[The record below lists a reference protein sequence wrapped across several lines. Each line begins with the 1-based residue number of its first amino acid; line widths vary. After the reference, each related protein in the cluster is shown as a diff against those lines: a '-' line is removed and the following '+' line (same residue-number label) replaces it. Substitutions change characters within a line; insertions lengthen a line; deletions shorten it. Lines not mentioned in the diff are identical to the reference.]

1 MSRGRASAIGGR
13 VAVCRDGDGT
23 DDFGP
28 WRWSY
33 PTMDAPSEPRPEL
46 VDLPSVPTAVVA
58 AVIAPDELVA
68 FFDRSYGQIA
78 TVAAEQGIELGGA
91 AFARYNGPPGERIDL
106 EVGFP
111 VERPVEG
118 SGEVRAGTL
127 PAGRVARVV
136 HRGGFDG
143 LGAAWAGLET
153 WMGEQGL
160 VPGPV
165 LWEVY
170 LTEPSPDMDPAD
182 LRTELNRT
190 VG

>member
-1 MSRGRASAIGGR
+1 VVDRRGEP
-13 VAVCRDGDGT
+13 T

-28 WRWSY
+28 CWWSN
-33 PTMDAPSEPRPEL
+33 PTMDALSEPPPEL
-46 VDLPSVPTAVVA
+46 VDLPAVPTAVIA

-68 FFDRSYGQIA
+68 LFDRSYGQIA
-78 TVAAEQGIELGGA
+78 TVAAAQGIELGGP
-91 AFARYNGPPGERIDL
+91 AFARYNGPPGDRIDL

-127 PAGRVARVV
+127 PARRVARVV
-136 HRGGFDG
+136 HHGGFDG
-143 LGAAWAGLET
+143 LGAAWGALET
-153 WMGEQGL
+153 WIGEHGL

-182 LRTELNRT
+182 LRTELNWT